1 MKRVYNFSFIIAI
14 LIWAFIFWGTEI
26 AIIQAGPPG
35 PPGPVGPKGPK
46 PINPQVPIVVVD
58 NIKDKICFIKTTN
71 TFKRCVN
78 ACPELDLESSA
89 PNLEGA
95 ECILK
100 CMENF
105 VTSINRCM

>member
-1 MKRVYNFSFIIAI
+1 MKRVYNFSFITAI
-14 LIWAFIFWGTEI
+14 LIWVFFFWGAEI

-58 NIKDKICFIKTTN
+58 NIKDKICFMRTTN
-71 TFKRCVN
+71 IFKRCVN
-78 ACPELDLESSA
+78 ACPKLDLESSD